1 MLVSNISSDKHP
13 GETGMAVLFG
23 ITLIPLL
30 ASPVITYVLHGHYR
44 EECKKFFKDMQ
55 TQFMSKI
62 GKTHYTN

>member
-30 ASPVITYVLHGHYR
+30 ASPVITHILHGHYR
-44 EECKKFFKDMQ
+44 DEFKNIFGCIQ
-55 TQFMSKI
+55 TYLMSRLR
-62 GKTHYTN
+62 KTTG

>member
-1 MLVSNISSDKHP
+1 MLVSNISSDKHS

-44 EECKKFFKDMQ
+44 KECKKIFGDIQ
-55 TQFMSKI
+55 RYFMSKL
-62 GKTHYTN
+62 GKMTG